1 MKQRKTQQ
9 KKQRRK
15 QSFLCLILTAA
26 VLTGITGPQTPARA
40 AAEVTLKIMEGET
53 GHAINR
59 NLHTGEVRT
68 GWTIQLSHDRTV
80 KKAEWKTS
88 DPAVMTVDGDSS
100 GATVT
105 AHKEGTAVLT
115 LTVRTDKD
123 ETVTDDCLI
132 SSMTRLETSRQAA
145 GSLTATAD
153 LYRGARTTSIVR
165 NTAPAGQ
172 TLTVIGLCGGFYR
185 VRLPE
190 SFDFNDTLTGQ
201 MTAYVLKNK
210 VRIPVT
216 SVSIPNAD
224 RIRSLKVGQKA
235 KASFSFLPDLAT
247 GKEMAWKSSDTG
259 VAAVENDGSI
269 TAKKAGT
276 AVITLTE
283 KNSGRQASVTITVSD
298 VLATS
303 LNITNT
309 KELKNLSVGSTATA
323 KTSMAP
329 ADISKKKLMWKSS
342 NTKVASVDQNG
353 TIRVLAGGSAVIT
366 VTEQY
371 SGLTAS
377 AAIGAGYSLGAP
389 KGKSQP
395 KIRLKKSTDFRGNT
409 ITWNRISG
417 AKYYRVHVEHWDKT
431 KKKYIRIYKNG
442 KKVKKT
448 AYYDRNVA
456 KNQKCRYC
464 VVAYGAKNKALTAG
478 KKKAKKVTIKAT
490 APDLSVTVGQLGKLK
505 LDWKKGSTKNRK
517 GIQGYKIY
525 RGTAEKR
532 NQLPRKY
539 TLVKTIRK
547 KNTLT
552 WTDTKLRE
560 GTSYYYRIR
569 AYGKQKKKTVTGAY
583 SDIKSART
591 ISGTANWNY
600 YNKMKPVW
608 QGVCMEK
615 KQVTEKQST
624 ERMKHYTVKKDGT
637 DVSPYIKY
645 HLTTD
650 TLYIHVYVRFY
661 TYDRKTGNETAAPV
675 AKGTYANDPGK
686 KGGSYREEFVKG
698 VTSTF
703 STFIQGNKDKN
714 GSYDFDEGVAFHT
727 KLVLHEKDKGSYP
740 VRQEFLGVTI
750 GGDCDCN
757 DCLRHIPSQ
766 LKESSNYWFHAS
778 PCSAGCVFSPINAV
792 HIPDNRY
799 LIRNKKK
806 QPVETVSG
814 FRSVCAHEIGH
825 ILGLGDGYKD
835 ADTLGNIVDR
845 MTYSDETCFRDNNE
859 WRNLMT
865 QSRDYSMIR
874 PNDLEMMMLA
884 YGLSFDPKQTWLS
897 LLQYYKTHTWDGY
910 ERIIST
916 VIRKGKT
923 KNEKQ

>member
-1 MKQRKTQQ
+1 M
-9 KKQRRK
+9 
-15 QSFLCLILTAA
+15 
-26 VLTGITGPQTPARA
+26 
-40 AAEVTLKIMEGET
+40 
-53 GHAINR
+53 
-59 NLHTGEVRT
+59 
-68 GWTIQLSHDRTV
+68 
-80 KKAEWKTS
+80 
-88 DPAVMTVDGDSS
+88 
-100 GATVT
+100 
-105 AHKEGTAVLT
+105 
-115 LTVRTDKD
+115 
-123 ETVTDDCLI
+123 
-132 SSMTRLETSRQAA
+132 
-145 GSLTATAD
+145 
-153 LYRGARTTSIVR
+153 
-165 NTAPAGQ
+165 
-172 TLTVIGLCGGFYR
+172 
-185 VRLPE
+185 
-190 SFDFNDTLTGQ
+190 
-201 MTAYVLKNK
+201 
-210 VRIPVT
+210 
-216 SVSIPNAD
+216 
-224 RIRSLKVGQKA
+224 
-235 KASFSFLPDLAT
+235 
-247 GKEMAWKSSDTG
+247 
-259 VAAVENDGSI
+259 
-269 TAKKAGT
+269 
-276 AVITLTE
+276 
-283 KNSGRQASVTITVSD
+283 
-298 VLATS
+298 
-303 LNITNT
+303 
-309 KELKNLSVGSTATA
+309 
-323 KTSMAP
+323 
-329 ADISKKKLMWKSS
+329 
-342 NTKVASVDQNG
+342 
-353 TIRVLAGGSAVIT
+353 
-366 VTEQY
+366 
-371 SGLTAS
+371 
-377 AAIGAGYSLGAP
+377 
-389 KGKSQP
+389 
-395 KIRLKKSTDFRGNT
+395 
-409 ITWNRISG
+409 
-417 AKYYRVHVEHWDKT
+417 EHWDKN

-448 AYYDRNVA
+448 AYYDRNVT

-714 GSYDFDEGVAFHT
+714 DPYDFDEGVAFRT
-727 KLVLHEKDKGSYP
+727 KLVLHEKDKDHYP
-740 VRQEFLGVTI
+740 DAQEFLRVSI
-750 GGDCDCN
+750 SGDCENCTSGNFDEK
-757 DCLRHIPSQ
+757 DPGY
-766 LKESSNYWFHAS
+766 NYWFHAYYCGDGS
-778 PCSAGCVFSPINAV
+778 VFSHDNLI
-792 HIPDNRY
+792 HIPDNSRD
-799 LIRNKKK
+799 LIVKKKK
-806 QPVETVSG
+806 QPMESLSG
-814 FRSVCAHEIGH
+814 FRSTCAHEMGH

-835 ADTLGNIVDR
+835 TDQNNISVSR
-845 MTYSDETCFRDNNE
+845 MTYNTETCFRIKKTYHNIMLDARTCE
-859 WRNLMT
+859 TMT
-865 QSRDYSMIR
+865 
-874 PNDLEMMMLA
+874 PNDLEMILLA
-884 YGLSFDPKQTWLS
+884 YGLSFDPTQTWDTTR
-897 LLQYYKTHTWDGY
+897 QNYRDHYWDAAPHYK
-910 ERIIST
+910 SK
-916 VIRKGKT
+916 VIKKGDDKDA
-923 KNEKQ
+923 Q

>member
-1 MKQRKTQQ
+1 MKQVKKQRK
-9 KKQRRK
+9 KRRQK

-26 VLTGITGPQTPARA
+26 LLTGITGPRPPARA
-40 AAEVTLKIMEGET
+40 AAEVTMKIMEGET

-80 KKAEWKTS
+80 KKAEWNTS
-88 DPAVMTVDGDSS
+88 DPSVMTVNGDNS

-115 LTVRTDKD
+115 LTVQTNRD
-123 ETVTDDCLI
+123 ETVTDECLI

-145 GSLTATAD
+145 GSLTATAE

-172 TLTVIGLCGGFYR
+172 TLTVTGLCGSFYR

-201 MTAYVLKNK
+201 MTAYIQKNK

-216 SVSIPNAD
+216 SVAIPNAD

-235 KASFSFLPDLAT
+235 KASSSYLPDLAT
-247 GKEMAWKSSDTG
+247 EKEMAWKSSDKAV
-259 VAAVENDGSI
+259 VAVDSGGSI

-276 AVITLTE
+276 TVLTLTE
-283 KNSGRQASVTITVSD
+283 KNSGRQASVSITVSD
-298 VLATS
+298 ILATS
-303 LNITNT
+303 LRITNSN
-309 KELKNLSVGSTATA
+309 ELKILSVGSTATA

-329 ADISKKKLMWKSS
+329 ADISKKKLIWKSS
-342 NTKVASVDQNG
+342 NTKVATVDQNG

-366 VTEQY
+366 VIEQY

-377 AAIGAGYSLGAP
+377 AAIRAGYSLGAP
-389 KGKSQP
+389 KGKSRP

-431 KKKYIRIYKNG
+431 KKKYVRLYKNG
-442 KKVKKT
+442 KKIKKT
-448 AYYDRNVA
+448 TYYDRDVA

-490 APDLSVTVGQLGKLK
+490 APDLSVTIGQLGKLK

-525 RGTAEKR
+525 RGTAEKENR
-532 NQLPRKY
+532 LPRKY
-539 TLVKTIRK
+539 SLVKTIRK

-560 GTSYYYRIR
+560 GTSYYYWIR

-615 KQVTEKQST
+615 RSITEQQST
-624 ERMKHYTVKKDGT
+624 ERMKHYTVKKDGA

-661 TYDRKTGNETAAPV
+661 TYDRKTGNESPAPV
-675 AKGTYANDPGK
+675 TKGTYADDPDK

-703 STFIQGNKDKN
+703 STFIQGSK
-714 GSYDFDEGVAFHT
+714 YDFAEGVAFRT
-727 KLVLHEKDKGSYP
+727 KLVLHEKDKGNYP
-740 VRQEFLGVTI
+740 NAQEFLRVSI
-750 GGDCDCN
+750 GGDCKYCTSGNFDEK
-757 DCLRHIPSQ
+757 DPGY
-766 LKESSNYWFHAS
+766 NYWFHAYS
-778 PCSAGCVFSPINAV
+778 CSNGSLFNFENQI
-792 HIPDNRY
+792 HIPNNTK
-799 LIRNKKK
+799 LINKKKK
-806 QPVETVSG
+806 QPLEKVKD
-814 FRSVCAHEIGH
+814 FQSVCAHEMGH

-835 ADTLGNIVDR
+835 TDKYNTTTLR
-845 MTYSDETCFRDNNE
+845 MTYNTETCFLEEEDYHNIM
-859 WRNLMT
+859 L
-865 QSRDYSMIR
+865 QSRECSKITT
-874 PNDLEMMMLA
+874 NDLEMMLLA
-884 YGLSFDPKQTWLS
+884 YNLSFNPKQTWYS
-897 LLQYYKTHTWDGY
+897 LQQYYKNHNWDKIFRY
-910 ERIIST
+910 ISK
-916 VIRKGKT
+916 VIKKGEDK
-923 KNEKQ
+923 